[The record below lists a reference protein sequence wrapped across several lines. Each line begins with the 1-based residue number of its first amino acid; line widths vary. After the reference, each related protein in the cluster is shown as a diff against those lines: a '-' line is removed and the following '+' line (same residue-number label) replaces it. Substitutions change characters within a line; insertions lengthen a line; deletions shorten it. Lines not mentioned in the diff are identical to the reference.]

1 MGLDMYLKGCRYLWQ
16 NADADIAN
24 DIQRQIGVKYRVT
37 EVSIEAMY
45 WRKANQIHDWFVQN
59 VQDGID
65 DCERYFVS
73 RTMLE
78 KLLADCQAALDQKN
92 VTILPPAEGFFF
104 GSTEIDE
111 DYWNDIERT
120 AAGISLALTDLGDD
134 WDFEYH
140 ASW

>member
-1 MGLDMYLKGCRYLWQ
+1 MGLDMYLKGRRYLWQ

-78 KLLADCQAALDQKN
+78 KLLVDCQAALDQKDG
-92 VTILPPAEGFFF
+92 TILPPSEGFFF
-104 GSTEIDE
+104 GSTEVDA

-134 WDFEYH
+134 WDFEYR

>member
-1 MGLDMYLKGCRYLWQ
+1 MGLDMYLKGRRYLWK
-16 NADADIAN
+16 NADADIAT

-59 VQDGID
+59 VQNGMD

-78 KLLADCQAALDQKN
+78 KLLADCQAALDQKDG
-92 VTILPPAEGFFF
+92 TILPPSEGFFF

-134 WDFEYH
+134 WDFEYCT
-140 ASW
+140 SW

>member
-1 MGLDMYLKGCRYLWQ
+1 MGLDMYLKGRRYLWQ
-16 NADADIAN
+16 NADADIAT

-59 VQDGID
+59 VQNGMD

-78 KLLADCQAALDQKN
+78 KLLADCQAALDQKDG
-92 VTILPPAEGFFF
+92 TILPPSEGFFF

-111 DYWNDIERT
+111 DYWDDIERT

-134 WDFEYH
+134 WDFEYR

>member
-1 MGLDMYLKGCRYLWQ
+1 MGLDMYLKGRRYLWQ

-78 KLLADCQAALDQKN
+78 KLLVDCQAALDQKDG
-92 VTILPPAEGFFF
+92 TILPPSEGFFF
-104 GSTEIDE
+104 GSREVDA

-134 WDFEYH
+134 WDFEYR

>member
-1 MGLDMYLKGCRYLWQ
+1 MGLDMYLKGRRYLWQ
-16 NADADIAN
+16 NADADIAT

-59 VQDGID
+59 VQNGMD

-78 KLLADCQAALDQKN
+78 KLLADCQAALDQKDG
-92 VTILPPAEGFFF
+92 TILPPSEGFFF

-134 WDFEYH
+134 WDFEYR